1 MPRLMRVLCVGIL
14 CVDTGSYATSYAAC
28 LLRVL
33 CAHLVREPG
42 LEFSVACSLPRKCL
56 MRGLMRLM
64 RGSCAASPGF
74 PWPSDLARLMR
85 GCCAKVLCAKAFG
98 HPDHTRRPHKQF
110 LRRMSYACLMR
121 RLMRVLCALTKSY
134 AVLCAS
140 YAVFV

>member
-1 MPRLMRVLCVGIL
+1 MRVLCVGIL

-64 RGSCAASPGF
+64 RGSCAASPD
-74 PWPSDLARLMR
+74 PWILH
-85 GCCAKVLCAKAFG
+85 VLCAG
-98 HPDHTRRPHKQF
+98 VVRR
-110 LRRMSYACLMR
+110 SYAR
-121 RLMRVLCALTKSY
+121 RRAGTLITPDVCTSSFFEDCLMRVLCD
-134 AVLCAS
+134 VLCAS
-140 YAVFV
+140 YAHSKRLMRVMRVLCRFFRVGFFC

>member
-1 MPRLMRVLCVGIL
+1 MQRLMRVLCVEIL

-64 RGSCAASPGF
+64 RGSCAASPGI
-74 PWPSDLARLMR
+74 PWPSDLAHLMR
-85 GCCAKVLCAKAFG
+85 GSFSKVLCANAFG
-98 HPDHTRRPHKQF
+98 FSD
-110 LRRMSYACLMR
+110 
-121 RLMRVLCALTKSY
+121 LT
-134 AVLCAS
+134 
-140 YAVFV
+140 